1 MNNKRL
7 PVTRSKV
14 GDGLDEFC
22 LSLIVRLEG
31 FFSEGTQIERLPLQK
46 NNGVL
51 QDSICI
57 REPGVSYSPAIHIDP
72 YYKQFLNG
80 ADFEAIVEAIIE
92 DYEEYKK
99 DETFDISDFG
109 NYEWIKEHLGF
120 KLVNYKENE
129 KMLKDIPHVPFLDL
143 AIVVFVDVTDI
154 MGVPSTF
161 TVRNGYLRVWNVE
174 TGRLIKEAME
184 NAVRKSPAMLRTMT
198 EILDELSDERHME
211 DEELPMYVLTNASK
225 NMGAGCILYR
235 GILQACAE
243 RIGNTFYL
251 LPSSIHEWIL
261 IPCDKVSNPEELIC
275 IVRDVNSLQVLPS
288 ERLSDY
294 IYKYDGE
301 AKTLSRLGIENEY
314 TEHEE
319 VTTCSK
325 ISLMT
330 QMDGVLS

>member
-7 PVTRSKV
+7 PVTESKA
-14 GDGLDEFC
+14 GDGFDEFC

-31 FFSEGTQIERLPLQK
+31 FFSEGTQIQRLPLQK

-51 QDSICI
+51 RDSICI
-57 REPGVSYSPAIHIDP
+57 REPGVSCSPAIHIDP
-72 YYKQFLNG
+72 YYKRLLNG

-99 DETFDISDFG
+99 DKTFDISNFG
-109 NYEWIKEHLGF
+109 NHEWIKEHLGF

-129 KMLKDIPHVPFLDL
+129 KMLKDMPYVPFLDL
-143 AIVVFVDVTDI
+143 AIVAFVDVTDM

-161 TVRNGYLRVWNVE
+161 MVRNGHMRAWNVE
-174 TGRLIKEAME
+174 TDRLIKEAME
-184 NAVRKSPAMLRTMT
+184 NAARKSPAMLQTMM
-198 EILDELSDERHME
+198 EILDELSDGMHME

-235 GILQACAE
+235 GMLQACAE
-243 RIGNTFYL
+243 RIGNNFYL

-261 IPCDKVSNPEELIC
+261 IPCDKASNPEELIC

-301 AKTLSRLGIENEY
+301 AKTLSRLDIENEY
-314 TEHEE
+314 AENKE
-319 VTTCSK
+319 VTVNFQNG
-325 ISLMT
+325 LMA
-330 QMDGVLS
+330 